1 LFNLIVK
8 DLKLSGKMNLF
19 GLFFP
24 VFISF
29 AGVKAAQ
36 LNLKFNILYIL
47 AIFMITYFSSMYSN
61 GFDIK
66 NNSDIALNS
75 FPINRVDVV
84 RGKYLVI
91 FIYAALY
98 SLSIIA
104 ITNIYVLMGLADG
117 GRVANIWDVL
127 AALILI
133 VIFYSIYYP
142 LYFKSENGLATV
154 NQLIYIL
161 IILAPALIQKFGG
174 ILSQSFIFSRI
185 MNLDIEKIAIVFLGF
200 SVFVYFIS
208 LQVSKRIYLS
218 KEF

>member
-24 VFISF
+24 VFISL

-36 LNLKFNILYIL
+36 LNLRFNILYIL

-61 GFDIK
+61 GFDYK
-66 NNSDIALNS
+66 NNSDLVLNS
-75 FPINRVDVV
+75 FPINKVDVV

-117 GRVANIWDVL
+117 GRTANIWDVVATL
-127 AALILI
+127 VLIM
-133 VIFYSIYYP
+133 VFYSIYYP

-161 IILAPALIQKFGG
+161 IILAPALIEKFGG
-174 ILSQSFIFSRI
+174 LLAQSFIFSKI
-185 MNLDIEKIAIVFLGF
+185 IGLNVEKIAIIFLGISIF
-200 SVFVYFIS
+200 AYYIS
-208 LQVSKRIYLS
+208 LQISKSIYLR